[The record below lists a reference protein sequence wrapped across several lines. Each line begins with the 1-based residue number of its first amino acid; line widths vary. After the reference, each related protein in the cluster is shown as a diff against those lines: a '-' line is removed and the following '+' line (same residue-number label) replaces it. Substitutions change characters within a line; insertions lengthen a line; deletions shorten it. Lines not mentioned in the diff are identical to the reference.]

1 MEYSLQSLTKQT
13 ELNEITLENIVNK
26 LNLIGFE
33 VDDIIIEPL
42 IFNQFIN
49 DIRLLIK
56 IPANREDLLVETLL
70 LNELSTIFSL
80 KKYQLWK
87 NLKNNYSFLLKQ
99 KYSQFYIYESSSI
112 FSETSSSRL
121 TFSTMILGCLLPC
134 QERCRDLGLEFSLL

>member
-56 IPANREDLLVETLL
+56 IPANREDLLTETLL

-80 KKYQLWK
+80 KKYEIWK
-87 NLKNNYSFLLKQ
+87 NLKTIIR
-99 KYSQFYIYESSSI
+99 FY
-112 FSETSSSRL
+112 
-121 TFSTMILGCLLPC
+121 
-134 QERCRDLGLEFSLL
+134 

>member
-56 IPANREDLLVETLL
+56 IPANREDLLTEILL
-70 LNELSTIFSL
+70 LKELSTIFSL
-80 KKYQLWK
+80 KKYEIWK
-87 NLKNNYSFLLKQ
+87 NLKTNYSFLLK
-99 KYSQFYIYESSSI
+99 
-112 FSETSSSRL
+112 
-121 TFSTMILGCLLPC
+121 
-134 QERCRDLGLEFSLL
+134 

>member
-49 DIRLLIK
+49 DIRL
-56 IPANREDLLVETLL
+56 
-70 LNELSTIFSL
+70 
-80 KKYQLWK
+80 
-87 NLKNNYSFLLKQ
+87 NYYLFEVL
-99 KYSQFYIYESSSI
+99 
-112 FSETSSSRL
+112 
-121 TFSTMILGCLLPC
+121 
-134 QERCRDLGLEFSLL
+134 D

>member
-56 IPANREDLLVETLL
+56 IPANREDLLTETLL

-80 KKYQLWK
+80 KK
-87 NLKNNYSFLLKQ
+87 
-99 KYSQFYIYESSSI
+99 I
-112 FSETSSSRL
+112 
-121 TFSTMILGCLLPC
+121 
-134 QERCRDLGLEFSLL
+134 